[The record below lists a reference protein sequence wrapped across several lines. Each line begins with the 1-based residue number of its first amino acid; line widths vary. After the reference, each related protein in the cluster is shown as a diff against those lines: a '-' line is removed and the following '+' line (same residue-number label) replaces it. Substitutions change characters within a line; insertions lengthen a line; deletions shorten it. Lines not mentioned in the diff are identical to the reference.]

1 MRKDDLKTR
10 AEAVDFVAEL
20 ISKKCSLVGE
30 FREIFFNWLAR
41 ETASLALF
49 GVATESRK
57 ELMEEIRKGWRPSG
71 LSVKLC
77 LSFWIGVFGGEFM
90 LRTFG
95 LAGNFARKIRR
106 RNYAE
111 ISPRQKLLVVFDGT
125 IGDTMVVVPAFNGLR
140 RAFPDREIVV
150 LNFAGNGARQI
161 LLPGK
166 LADAVEGVPA
176 EHLGTLR
183 FFLKNY
189 FFKKKNWQVVYL
201 VRNFYH
207 PSPISRF
214 KVFLKRCAFFL
225 LLRSKLLG
233 AKGMSTPDAGTRHII
248 DIIADSLRMDGIDV
262 SAPRDR
268 EFELNFTDA
277 EREEAERAWADLG
290 LSKSGGIVLAVCVGG
305 KNPVQHWSEASWKIL
320 LERLAGV
327 SPQMKFLFL
336 GDKNDAAL
344 RARLCGGALSGRSVS
359 LGAETGLSVR
369 VSVLILAKCRGYVGH
384 DTGTIH
390 MAAAAGIPCVGIYSA
405 HDYRN
410 HWYPR
415 CGNASVLRGEVPC
428 EVCRLGICPKKS
440 DGEGSVCLDKISP
453 DEVFEAVE
461 KKIISAEREKN
472 GR

>member
-1 MRKDDLKTR
+1 MRKL
-10 AEAVDFVAEL
+10 
-20 ISKKCSLVGE
+20 
-30 FREIFFNWLAR
+30 FRLY
-41 ETASLALF
+41 
-49 GVATESRK
+49 
-57 ELMEEIRKGWRPSG
+57 PP
-71 LSVKLC
+71 
-77 LSFWIGVFGGEFM
+77 
-90 LRTFG
+90 
-95 LAGNFARKIRR
+95 AG
-106 RNYAE
+106 
-111 ISPRQKLLVVFDGT
+111 KLLVVFDGA

-140 RAFPDREIVV
+140 RAFPDSEIVV

-166 LADAVEGVPA
+166 LADAVENVPSK
-176 EHLGTLR
+176 HLGTLL

-189 FFKKKNWQVVYL
+189 FFRKKNWQVVYL
-201 VRNFYH
+201 FRNFDQ
-207 PSPISRF
+207 PSLISRF

-248 DIIADSLRMDGIDV
+248 DIIADSLRVDGIDV

-277 EREEAERAWADLG
+277 EREEAERAWANLG
-290 LSKSGGIVLAVCVGG
+290 LSKSGGIVFAVCVGG
-305 KNPVQHWSEASWKIL
+305 KSPNQHWGEVSWKTL
-320 LERLAGV
+320 LNKLAATY
-327 SPQMKFLFL
+327 PQAKFLFL

-344 RARLCGGALSGRSVS
+344 RARLCGGVLSDRSVS

-369 VSVLILAKCRGYVGH
+369 TSVLLLAKCGCYIGH

-405 HDYRN
+405 RNYRN

-415 CGNASVLRGEVPC
+415 CGNATVLRGAVAC
-428 EVCRLGICPKKS
+428 DVCRLGVCPKKS
-440 DGEGSVCLDKISP
+440 DGEGAACLDKISP

-461 KKIISAEREKN
+461 KKMIREEREKN